1 MTTNKSTINRR
12 QALGQIIG
20 ITSVAASA
28 AIAPG
33 ALAATP
39 AEGAADDFILGKG
52 EKLMYAKLDP
62 MAVAKLAYESKS
74 GGCMYQ
80 VFHAMITKLAES
92 DSVDA
97 AKFKTIPTTLAIYGG
112 GGIAGQGTICG
123 NLNGVGMLVNILD
136 GINGKNGSVIAAMFR
151 FYETTELPYMDNAF
165 VEGIG
170 STQEITA
177 AKVVSAS
184 TANSPLCHASL
195 TKWSAASGKTVAEKG
210 ERCPRLSAAIAMKL
224 TEMLNDAFDNK
235 EITGTTHDENGTC
248 TTCHGKKDT
257 LMGAPS
263 AMTGMECQT
272 CHTGHFN

>member
-1 MTTNKSTINRR
+1 MTSNKSTINRR

-20 ITSVAASA
+20 VSTIAAGA
-28 AIAPG
+28 AIAPT
-33 ALAATP
+33 AFAATP
-39 AEGAADDFILGKG
+39 ADDAAQDFILGKG
-52 EKLMYAKLDP
+52 EKLKYVKLDP

-80 VFHAMITKLAES
+80 VFHALITKLAES

-112 GGIAGQGTICG
+112 GGVSGQGTLCG

-136 GINGKNGSVIAAMFR
+136 DLNGKNGSVIAAMFR

-170 STQEITA
+170 STQEVTEE
-177 AKVVSAS
+177 KVVKAS
-184 TANSPLCHASL
+184 IANSALCHASL
-195 TKWSAASGKTVAEKG
+195 TKWSAASGKTVAQKG
-210 ERCPRLSAAIAMKL
+210 ERCPRLSASIAMRL
-224 TEMLNDAFDNK
+224 AELLNDAYDNK
-235 EITGTTHDENGTC
+235 EITGTTHEENGTC
-248 TTCHGKKDT
+248 TTCHGKKET
-257 LMGAPS
+257 LMSAPS
-263 AMTGMECQT
+263 VMSGMECQT